1 MPAFC
6 MQFVY
11 GIALY
16 YSDVCIGLVRSG
28 KGLHQGDSSDTGSWR
43 ECCIAAIALR

>member
-11 GIALY
+11 GIARGFM
-16 YSDVCIGLVRSG
+16 DDCIGLVRLI
-28 KGLHQGDSSDTGSWR
+28 KGLHQGDSFSNDWQ
-43 ECCIAAIALR
+43 